1 MVALA
6 ILGFVRTGLFKNL
19 FAKMKVLRFEVL
31 PLRVLASNK
40 VVKERLEFKE
50 YLAGYTRQEMD
61 NLDLLPG
68 RYQEIEREMVV
79 VKLDKEGGE
88 LEEVS
93 KDMWEEVLWK
103 PERGNSMLR
112 RFERKK
118 RIIIKEKHGGKG
130 EGVGAIK
137 RPVSQMVW

>member
-1 MVALA
+1 
-6 ILGFVRTGLFKNL
+6 
-19 FAKMKVLRFEVL
+19 MKVLRFEML

-50 YLAGYTRQEMD
+50 NLAGYTWQEMD

-79 VKLDKEGGE
+79 VKLDKERGE

-103 PERGNSMLR
+103 PELGNSVLNHQR
-112 RFERKK
+112 
-118 RIIIKEKHGGKG
+118 EKWGKG
-130 EGVGAIK
+130 LALKDQFPKWCGDEC
-137 RPVSQMVW
+137 SYWVWHRRGTNCLF

>member
-1 MVALA
+1 
-6 ILGFVRTGLFKNL
+6 
-19 FAKMKVLRFEVL
+19 
-31 PLRVLASNK
+31 
-40 VVKERLEFKE
+40 
-50 YLAGYTRQEMD
+50 MD

-103 PERGNSMLR
+103 QELGNSVLR
-112 RFERKK
+112 RFDRKK
-118 RIIIKEKHGGKG
+118 RIIIKEKNGGKG
-130 EGVGAIK
+130 W
-137 RPVSQMVW
+137 R

>member
-1 MVALA
+1 M
-6 ILGFVRTGLFKNL
+6 
-19 FAKMKVLRFEVL
+19 
-31 PLRVLASNK
+31 
-40 VVKERLEFKE
+40 
-50 YLAGYTRQEMD
+50 GY

-103 PERGNSMLR
+103 QELGNSVLR
-112 RFERKK
+112 RFDRKK
-118 RIIIKEKHGGKG
+118 RIIIEEKNGGKG
-130 EGVGAIK
+130 W
-137 RPVSQMVW
+137 R

>member
-1 MVALA
+1 MAALA
-6 ILGFVRTGLFKNL
+6 ILGLVRTGLFKNL

-50 YLAGYTRQEMD
+50 YLAGCTRQEMD

-88 LEEVS
+88 LEEGS

-103 PERGNSMLR
+103 PELGSSVLR
-112 RFERKK
+112 RFDREK
-118 RIIIKEKHGGKG
+118 RIIIEEKNGRKG
-130 EGVGAIK
+130 W
-137 RPVSQMVW
+137 R